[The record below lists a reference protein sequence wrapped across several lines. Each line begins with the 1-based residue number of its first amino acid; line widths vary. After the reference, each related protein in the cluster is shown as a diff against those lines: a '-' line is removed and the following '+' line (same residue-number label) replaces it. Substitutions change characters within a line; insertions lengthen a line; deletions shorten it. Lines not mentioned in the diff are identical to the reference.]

1 MKSSPEDI
9 FVSPEVRSYVLSD
22 GKGGEFMRISK
33 DDGIVLNRAM
43 FPNWDPGDFVKAFI
57 NIIENNFDVKFV
69 PRESNDEKDKQ
80 SA

>member
-1 MKSSPEDI
+1 
-9 FVSPEVRSYVLSD
+9 
-22 GKGGEFMRISK
+22 MRISK